1 MKNYIITYTIL
12 LGSITFKKLTKLN
25 KIWLLFY
32 TFAKIA
38 LIVVGGGLAM
48 LPVIEET
55 FVKKKKLITDDELLD
70 MVAMTQTLPGIVAVN
85 SAIYIGMKVA
95 GYLGALAAA
104 FGAVL
109 PSFTII
115 LIIAIFFPNL
125 NPENEILLGAFLGVR
140 ACITALILATAIK
153 IFKKSIKN
161 IFEIAI
167 VIIFLACAL
176 GKINPAYIILVS
188 MPLGCIYAYVLQKK
202 MEGGE
207 K

>member
-38 LIVVGGGLAM
+38 LLVVGGGLAM

-104 FGAVL
+104 FGAIL

-161 IFEIAI
+161 LFEVAM

>member
-12 LGSITFKKLTKLN
+12 LGSIISKKLTKLN

-38 LIVVGGGLAM
+38 LLVVGGGLAM

-104 FGAVL
+104 FGAIL

-161 IFEIAI
+161 LFEVAM

-202 MEGGE
+202 MKGGE

>member
-176 GKINPAYIILVS
+176 GKINPAYIILIS

>member
-161 IFEIAI
+161 LFEIAI

-202 MEGGE
+202 IEGGE